1 MGKGHEAIFNL
12 NYSSGPVEIR
22 ENYGFS
28 RRELGRIQEELNG
41 NLQMLCEA
49 WEKIHG

>member
-12 NYSSGPVEIR
+12 NCSSGPVELR

-28 RRELGRIQEELNG
+28 RRELGQIQQELSG
-41 NLQMLCEA
+41 NLGTLCEA
-49 WEKIHG
+49 WERIHG